1 MTGSIAFGSCLVLA
15 LAGWGKM
22 VVDDVERRRIWTP
35 LCVWTVF
42 LFPLYEQGP
51 VMFSVLVLALF
62 VNVTDFLADGDA
74 YLYLMYAFT
83 CSASGLPAIIG
94 SFSAPLLAAL
104 VQELGPSS
112 NVAMAP
118 FLALGFVAS
127 WTVYLAPFV

>member
-1 MTGSIAFGSCLVLA
+1 MTGSLALGTSLLLA

-22 VVDDVERRRIWTP
+22 VVDDVKQRRIWTP

-42 LFPLYEQGP
+42 LFPLYNQSI
-51 VMFSVLVLALF
+51 VMFSILVLALF
-62 VNVTDFLADGDA
+62 VNLTDFLADGDA

-83 CSASGLPAIIG
+83 ASGAGLPAIVG
-94 SFSAPLLAAL
+94 AFSAPLLAAL
-104 VQELGPSS
+104 VQELQSSS

-127 WTVYLAPFV
+127 WTAYLAPFV

>member
-1 MTGSIAFGSCLVLA
+1 MNAELAFGSCLVLA

-74 YLYLMYAFT
+74 YLYLMYSFT
-83 CSASGLPAIIG
+83 ASGAGLPAIAG
-94 SFSAPLLAAL
+94 AFSAPLLAAL

-118 FLALGFVAS
+118 FLALGFAAS